1 MKYQFIRNVKVSKS
15 RRSGLLASGIY
26 KKHTLLM
33 EWSEG
38 VWDSE
43 KRKTNCLRKN
53 DDKTGNC

>member
-1 MKYQFIRNVKVSKS
+1 MRNVKVSKS
-15 RRSGLLASGIY
+15 RRSGLLASGIC

-53 DDKTGNC
+53 GDKTGNC